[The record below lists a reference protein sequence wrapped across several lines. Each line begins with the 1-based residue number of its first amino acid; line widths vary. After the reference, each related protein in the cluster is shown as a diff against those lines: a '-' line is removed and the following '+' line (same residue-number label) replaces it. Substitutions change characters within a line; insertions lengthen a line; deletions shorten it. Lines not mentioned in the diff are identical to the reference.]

1 MTAPIACKKGGEQ
14 CPSNHP
20 IQEEREPKPHGAKP
34 AAIPS
39 QYPSMKANH
48 AHTQDALSD
57 YQEVKDELDRMDDI
71 SAKSDITESSDDGY
85 IQSHHLTT
93 TFNDEDSE
101 TTETIKADLQVVHA
115 WYGSTVRKKVYAI
128 ADSGADATIVGK
140 HAKVLSYSGRKATI
154 VGYEKS
160 TTRSS
165 EVPIVTALVK
175 ARSNIENG
183 TPVLLKIHEAAYLE
197 DNPITLIS
205 EYQVRESGM
214 VIDSTANKHRT
225 IDGRFGTQQ
234 LYLNEKV
241 SIPFEDRGALMGFEL
256 LPIQENDWKKYDIF
270 TITNPSKWR
279 PYSFRESEGG
289 TASSSS
295 EISIGVNATFHP
307 SSSKD
312 SEEDKDQE
320 RPSC

>member
-1 MTAPIACKKGGEQ
+1 M
-14 CPSNHP
+14 
-20 IQEEREPKPHGAKP
+20 HGMVP
-34 AAIPS
+34 
-39 QYPSMKANH
+39 
-48 AHTQDALSD
+48 L
-57 YQEVKDELDRMDDI
+57 
-71 SAKSDITESSDDGY
+71 
-85 IQSHHLTT
+85 
-93 TFNDEDSE
+93 
-101 TTETIKADLQVVHA
+101 
-115 WYGSTVRKKVYAI
+115 VRKKVYAI

-183 TPVLLKIHEAAYLE
+183 IPVLLKIHEAAYLE

-256 LPIQENDWKKYDIF
+256 LPIKDNMTGKGMISLPSQTPLSGDHIHSKKVKEGQHHHHLKYQLESMQLFIHLLVK
-270 TITNPSKWR
+270 TLKKTRNQLPNPGKLQKIQMGIHQRITPKTRNQAPSQGE
-279 PYSFRESEGG
+279 YLMEY
-289 TASSSS
+289 T
-295 EISIGVNATFHP
+295 
-307 SSSKD
+307 
-312 SEEDKDQE
+312 
-320 RPSC
+320 